1 MNKLLFILSSV
12 ILSAQSNNV
21 GINTITPRVTLD
33 IKGDYYSDKIIV
45 PNINAIPA
53 EAKDRYNLLAY
64 NITDNSI
71 KVIDPTLENTPGIA
85 SIVTYKLE
93 NVRGDYVL
101 DFNTLL
107 NANDYALVVLSGYFD
122 TDVEPSNNSG
132 PRIALPSFGAKN
144 TNGTWRLYADYP
156 GLNAIKDNKNNI
168 INGAWTIMCAVYPK
182 TYVKIFQEQE
192 IDMNQIST
200 GTATNAILN

>member
-1 MNKLLFILSSV
+1 MNKLLFILGSAL
-12 ILSAQSNNV
+12 LSAQSNNV

-33 IKGDYYSDKIIV
+33 ITGDYYSDKIIV

-144 TNGTWRLYADYP
+144 IDGTWRLYADYP
-156 GLNAIKDNKNNI
+156 GLDPA
-168 INGAWTIMCAVYPK
+168 NGNGTWTIMCAVYPK

-192 IDMNQIST
+192 INMNQIST